1 MIAPSEIVQVRKDV
15 PSGSIILNRP
25 DCRNAISWDVIRQL
39 RQAFEDLHQERSVRA
54 VILTGTTHVFS
65 SGTDL
70 HELNAGFSD
79 EKATDL
85 WRDFVADFL
94 GLIEEMLRFP
104 KPILCAVNG
113 WVVGSAVALMLACDL
128 VIASDRAKI
137 VLPETRRGLV
147 AGLAAPL
154 LHLRVGAS
162 RAAGLLFLNQA
173 IDAAQALNMGL
184 VHQVVEDRLVWFRS
198 QEWAKEIALS
208 APESVQL
215 TKQLLN
221 ETIGESVFTQLSIGA
236 ANMATARTTDAAKEG
251 VAAFLEK
258 RPPNWNAIKPVP

>member
-25 DCRNAISWDVIRQL
+25 DRRNAISVEVVRHL
-39 RQAFEDLHQERSVRA
+39 RQAFDDLHQERSVRA

-65 SGTDL
+65 AGTDL
-70 HELNAGFSD
+70 HELHAEFSD
-79 EKATDL
+79 EKSLEL
-85 WRDFVADFL
+85 WQDYVAEFL
-94 GLIEEMLRFP
+94 ALVEEMLRFP
-104 KPILCAVNG
+104 KPIICALNG
-113 WVVGSAVALMLACDL
+113 WVVGSAAALMLASDL

-154 LHLRVGAS
+154 LHLRVGAA
-162 RAAGLLFLNQA
+162 RAAGLLFLNQSL
-173 IDAAQALNMGL
+173 DAGQALQMGL
-184 VHQVVEDRLVWFRS
+184 VHQVVEDRLVWFRA
-198 QEWAKEIALS
+198 QECAKEIALS
-208 APESVQL
+208 APEAVQL

-221 ETIGESVFTQLSIGA
+221 ETIAESVFTQLSIGA
-236 ANMATARTTDAAKEG
+236 ANMAAARTTDAAKEG

-258 RPPNWNAIKPVP
+258 RPPNWNAIKPVN